1 MPCVCETEET
11 LLPDIHTQELLDLGK
26 APCVSLIKV
35 VYLAFYRLSVY
46 NAYRWSNFFLELLL
60 KAETTVVWTQV
71 SVQ

>member
-35 VYLAFYRLSVY
+35 QFIWLSIGY
-46 NAYRWSNFFLELLL
+46 QSIMLTDDPISSLNYCL
-60 KAETTVVWTQV
+60 KLKLQ
-71 SVQ
+71 